1 MKKLNLLIIAVLSM
15 SVTFAQDI
23 TDALRYSQNEI
34 QGTARFRAL
43 SGAFGALGGDLSAIS
58 LNPAGSAVFARSHA
72 AFSLS
77 NMYTKNDV
85 QYFNGSVSASENK
98 FDFNQGGAVFV
109 FASKGSNSPWKKF
122 TVSINYDKIR
132 DFNNLW
138 VARGINTNNNSI
150 DLYFLGYADGLRLDE
165 ISALPGE
172 SLSEAYSE
180 IGSFYGFGHQQAFL
194 GYESFILE
202 PDADVDANTTYFS
215 NLANGTF
222 DQEYIY
228 ASRGYNGKINF
239 NAATQY
245 KDNLFLGL
253 NLNSHF
259 INYDRSTLLFEDN
272 SNLGSI
278 INNIEFENTLSTFGS
293 GFSFQLGGIVKLN
306 KSFRLGLTY
315 DSPTW
320 LTIREETTQYL
331 RTVSDIDGS
340 VAINPNIVNVYPSYK
355 LQTPGKL
362 GGSLAYVF
370 GSKGLF
376 SFDYS
381 LKDYGSTKFKPTSDS
396 YLSSQNNIINNQLTT
411 ASTYRIG
418 AEYKIKEFSLRGGY
432 RHEESPYKNGVTV
445 GDLNGYSFGIGINF
459 GKTKL
464 DITYDQAKRTSE
476 QQLYSVGLTDAAL
489 IDTRNS
495 NVTFSLGFNL

>member
-132 DFNNLW
+132 DFNNFW